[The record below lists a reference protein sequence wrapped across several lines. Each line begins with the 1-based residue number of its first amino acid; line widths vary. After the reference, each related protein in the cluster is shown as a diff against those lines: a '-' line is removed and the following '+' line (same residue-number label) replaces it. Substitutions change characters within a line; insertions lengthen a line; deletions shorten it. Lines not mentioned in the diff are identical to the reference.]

1 MLMPDFLLPDVY
13 ALTDA
18 FLEAQDIRGIIFD
31 IDNTLVGFREP
42 RPTPE
47 VLALLQRLR
56 EKGIQIAIASNNKE
70 ERVKRFSEGL
80 GLSAYHRSAKPLG
93 FVLGKIRREFGL
105 PAKKIAL
112 VGDQIYT
119 DMLGGNLAG
128 MITVMVEPIDTKE
141 TRLFRFKRRMELP
154 VINRKRRKDEKK
166 K

>member
-1 MLMPDFLLPDVY
+1 VLMPDFMVPDVY

-18 FLEAQDIRGIIFD
+18 FLDAHNIRGIIFD

-42 RPTPE
+42 RPTPA
-47 VLALLQRLR
+47 VLDLLRRLR

-70 ERVKRFSEGL
+70 ERVQTFAKGL
-80 GLSAYHRSAKPLG
+80 GLPAYHRSAKPLG
-93 FVLGKIRREFGL
+93 FVLRKIRKNFGL
-105 PAKKIAL
+105 PAKQIAL

-128 MITVMVEPIDTKE
+128 MITVMVDPIDTKE
-141 TRLFRFKRRMELP
+141 TRLFRFKRKMEMP

>member
-18 FLEAQDIRGIIFD
+18 FLDEHGIRGIIFD

-42 RPTPE
+42 RPTAK
-47 VLALLQRLR
+47 VLALLQHRR
-56 EKGIQIAIASNNKE
+56 EKGIQVAIASNNKE
-70 ERVKRFSEGL
+70 ERVKSFAEGL

-93 FVLGKIRREFGL
+93 FVLGKIRKEFGL
-105 PAKKIAL
+105 PAKQIAL
-112 VGDQIYT
+112 VGDQVYT

-128 MITVMVEPIDTKE
+128 MLTVMVEPIDTKE
-141 TRLFRFKRRMELP
+141 TRLFRFKRKMEMP
-154 VINRKRRKDEKK
+154 VINRKRRKDSKK

>member
-1 MLMPDFLLPDVY
+1 MLMPKFMLPNVY

-18 FLEAQDIRGIIFD
+18 FLEAQKIGGIIFD

-47 VLALLQRLR
+47 VLALLDHLK
-56 EKGIQIAIASNNKE
+56 EKGIRVAIASNNKE
-70 ERVKRFSEGL
+70 ERVKVFAEGL
-80 GLSAYHRSAKPLG
+80 GISAYHRSAKPLG
-93 FVLGKIRREFGL
+93 FVLGRIRKEFGL

-128 MITVMVEPIDTKE
+128 MITVLVDPIDTKE
-141 TRLFRFKRRMELP
+141 TRLFRFKRRMEMP
-154 VINRKRRKDEKK
+154 IINRKRRKDEKK